1 LTIPPAFLDEIRARV
16 PLSEIVGRR
25 LRLQRA
31 GREWKA
37 PCPFHAEKTPS
48 FTINDDKSFFHCFGC
63 GAHGDAVGFLMR
75 HDGLAFPEAVEQ
87 LAGLA
92 GLEMPRPEPEE
103 QRSYDRRKLLGNALE
118 AAARW
123 FESQLRA
130 PVGRDALAYL
140 KGRGLD
146 DTTTIAEFRLGFAP
160 AASDAVRAALTA
172 QGHDDAVLEEVGL
185 LRRPEDGRSPYG
197 FFRNRVIFPVSDK
210 RGQIIAFGGR
220 ILEGDG
226 PKYVNSPEH
235 ALFHKGNVLYGL
247 ARARSAIARG
257 ERPIV
262 VEGYMDVI
270 AFQAA
275 GLGGAVAPL
284 GTALTEAQLME
295 VWKAQDE
302 KAQRETPPIL
312 CFDGDNAGRR
322 AAARAIDRILPLL
335 APSRSVAVAF
345 LPQGEDPDSLVR
357 SGGAAAARGALDGA
371 LPLIDT
377 VWQFATLDR
386 ALATPEQRAG
396 LWAELD
402 RQIATIGDRQVQSL
416 YRVELRR
423 RFDGLYLQRRAF
435 TPRDRTASFVK
446 PGPRPGQVRSAS
458 ILEARILLALMI
470 NHPFLF
476 DELSEAFA
484 EITVPD
490 PWEPV
495 RQGVLAALT
504 AEALDAETLCLHLR
518 HVGHGAMLDD
528 ILGPATTRHARFVRR
543 ETPSEEVRACW
554 LDIWDR
560 MERRR
565 LARELAIVRA
575 DPNRCD
581 DRVMERISKLGE
593 RVYYGTES
601 VTRDQAGVGIDHEG
615 MVARAISEALK
626 APPKDRQGDGAPVY
640 EADL

>member
-1 LTIPPAFLDEIRARV
+1 MTIPPAFLDEIRARV

-146 DTTTIAEFRLGFAP
+146 DTTIAEFRLGFAP

-226 PKYVNSPEH
+226 PKYVNSPSTRCSTR
-235 ALFHKGNVLYGL
+235 ATCSMAWPGRG
-247 ARARSAIARG
+247 ARS
-257 ERPIV
+257 
-262 VEGYMDVI
+262 
-270 AFQAA
+270 
-275 GLGGAVAPL
+275 
-284 GTALTEAQLME
+284 
-295 VWKAQDE
+295 
-302 KAQRETPPIL
+302 
-312 CFDGDNAGRR
+312 R
-322 AAARAIDRILPLL
+322 AASAR
-335 APSRSVAVAF
+335 SWSK
-345 LPQGEDPDSLVR
+345 
-357 SGGAAAARGALDGA
+357 
-371 LPLIDT
+371 
-377 VWQFATLDR
+377 ATW
-386 ALATPEQRAG
+386 T
-396 LWAELD
+396 
-402 RQIATIGDRQVQSL
+402 
-416 YRVELRR
+416 
-423 RFDGLYLQRRAF
+423 
-435 TPRDRTASFVK
+435 
-446 PGPRPGQVRSAS
+446 
-458 ILEARILLALMI
+458 
-470 NHPFLF
+470 
-476 DELSEAFA
+476 
-484 EITVPD
+484 
-490 PWEPV
+490 
-495 RQGVLAALT
+495 
-504 AEALDAETLCLHLR
+504 
-518 HVGHGAMLDD
+518 
-528 ILGPATTRHARFVRR
+528 
-543 ETPSEEVRACW
+543 
-554 LDIWDR
+554 
-560 MERRR
+560 
-565 LARELAIVRA
+565 
-575 DPNRCD
+575 
-581 DRVMERISKLGE
+581 
-593 RVYYGTES
+593 
-601 VTRDQAGVGIDHEG
+601 
-615 MVARAISEALK
+615 
-626 APPKDRQGDGAPVY
+626 
-640 EADL
+640 